1 MQLVKGTIRNS
12 ITVEISPD
20 NSATSLQF
28 QFPDIPILRNRKCYG
43 IMGSLNY
50 GFKTGKQN
58 ILQVSISTSGGFNPA
73 FLNLMDDKNE
83 LFIQNMPLIEAV
95 GYNVIE
101 VNNAVSAN
109 NKLGVQPSNG
119 MLLFNPRI
127 VLWNKCYVKLPA
139 PTGLANYCFQF
150 IIFYS

>member
-1 MQLVKGTIRNS
+1 MY
-12 ITVEISPD
+12 
-20 NSATSLQF
+20 SLLFSKPQ
-28 QFPDIPILRNRKCYG
+28 DR
-43 IMGSLNY
+43 
-50 GFKTGKQN
+50 GFRR
-58 ILQVSISTSGGFNPA
+58 
-73 FLNLMDDKNE
+73 DNE

-127 VLWNKCYVKLPA
+127 V
-139 PTGLANYCFQF
+139 
-150 IIFYS
+150 